1 MNEHH
6 PVEMKERDRWAMI
19 LLMALVS
26 IAFVWICWPFYPGVL
41 WAVVAAIMCMP
52 SYRKLVFAYPKRRN
66 LIALGY
72 TLAILGLI
80 ILPAIGIGS
89 VLVDQAIGLV
99 NSFQKGEIDLVA
111 MANSVQAGLPGWAK
125 SLLQNNGMGSVEEA
139 MRSAG
144 NLIAGSFRT
153 LSGRLL
159 SIGSDALGIFLQ
171 ISVMLY
177 LVFFFLRDGDRLMAK
192 IRRSI
197 PLADEHQSQLATKFM
212 AMARATIKG
221 SFIVALV
228 QGFLGGFI
236 FWVLGIEGPVLWGVL
251 MGVFSLIPAV
261 GTGIIWVPVAIY
273 LLATGDLTKGLIL
286 AGFGVAVISMV
297 DNVLR
302 PILVGKDTGLPDWL
316 LLVTTLGGMT
326 LFGFNG
332 ILIGPLI
339 AAIFVAVWDISRRDE
354 VLDEASTHHGEAAMD
369 E

>member
-1 MNEHH
+1 MSEQHH

-19 LLMALVS
+19 LLVALVS
-26 IAFVWICWPFYPGVL
+26 IAFIWICWPFYPGIL
-41 WAVVAAIMCMP
+41 WAIVAAIMCMP
-52 SYRKLVFAYPKRRN
+52 SYRKMVYTYPQRRN
-66 LIALGY
+66 SLATLF

-80 ILPAIGIGS
+80 ILPAIGIAS
-89 VLVDQAIGLV
+89 VLVDQAVGLV
-99 NSFQKGEIDLVA
+99 NSIQKGEIDLVG
-111 MANSVQAGLPGWAK
+111 MANTIQAGLPDWAK

-144 NLIAGSFRT
+144 NMLAGSFRT

-159 SIGSDALGIFLQ
+159 AIGSDALGLFLQ

-177 LVFFFLRDGDRLMAK
+177 LVFFFLRDGDRLMAQ
-192 IRRSI
+192 IRRAI
-197 PLADEHQSQLATKFM
+197 PLADEHKSQLAAKFM
-212 AMARATIKG
+212 TMARATIKG

-228 QGFLGGFI
+228 QGVLGGLI
-236 FWVLGIEGPVLWGVL
+236 FWILGIEGAVLWGVL

-261 GTGIIWVPVAIY
+261 GTGIIWVPVALY
-273 LLATGDLTKGLIL
+273 LLATGDITKGLVL
-286 AGFGVAVISMV
+286 AGFGIAVISMV

-332 ILIGPLI
+332 VLIGPLI
-339 AAIFVAVWDISRRDE
+339 AAIFVAAWDITRRDE
-354 VLDEASTHHGEAAMD
+354 VLDEASTHEPEKA
-369 E
+369 